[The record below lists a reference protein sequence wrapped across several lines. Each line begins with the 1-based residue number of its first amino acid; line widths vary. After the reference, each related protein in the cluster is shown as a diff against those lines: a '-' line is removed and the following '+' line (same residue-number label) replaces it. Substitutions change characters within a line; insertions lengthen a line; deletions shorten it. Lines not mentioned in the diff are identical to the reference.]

1 MKYLKGKN
9 NSVYS
14 NTKEKTPSKS
24 EEEHTKER
32 EPKETRRDD
41 KETTSSDKDGDW
53 HDLDKEWETFT
64 NEWSNTQKDY
74 GSEEYIDV
82 YVVQNS
88 SQSNKYDS
96 FCQKK
101 YNLTKNIT
109 QGVPKQ
115 MEFVFWG
122 HFTRS
127 NDLKL
132 KSVFNPV

>member
-1 MKYLKGKN
+1 MINKAAISVIEVTICRDDKIQGKKMKYLKGKN

-14 NTKEKTPSKS
+14 NTREKTPSKS

-74 GSEEYIDV
+74 GSEDSKKKELGDKVKHFFQTRKRMFESYP
-82 YVVQNS
+82 VV
-88 SQSNKYDS
+88 
-96 FCQKK
+96 
-101 YNLTKNIT
+101 
-109 QGVPKQ
+109 
-115 MEFVFWG
+115 
-122 HFTRS
+122 
-127 NDLKL
+127 
-132 KSVFNPV
+132 